1 MIIDCHGHYTTA
13 PKALEAWRNQQI
25 AGIKDPS
32 QKPRVS
38 DLKISDD
45 EIRETIVNNQL
56 RLMKE
61 RGNDLT
67 LFSPACQLHGPP
79 HRRLRSLQHL
89 GRDLQRAVLPRRRSC
104 SPSTSCRWRCCRS
117 RPVSIR
123 GPASPNW

>member
-32 QKPRVS
+32 AMPKVA

-45 EIRETIVNNQL
+45 ELRETIEANQL

-61 RGNDLT
+61 RGADLT
-67 LFSPACQLHGPP
+67 IFSPRASFMAHHIGDFAI
-79 HRRLRSLQHL
+79 SSTWAV
-89 GRDLQRAVLPRRRSC
+89 DLQRAVSPGGETVPGAFHRGGDAAAEPRRRSEDLH
-104 SPSTSCRWRCCRS
+104 S
-117 RPVSIR
+117 R
-123 GPASPNW
+123 A